1 MPQPTPSRR
10 AFFKTAGLAAAS
22 LTLGRTSA
30 SATAPIPDGTHDA
43 VRNSDLIPFH
53 IGVASYSLRE
63 LSVDGVIDAMH
74 ALQTPWLCL
83 KSFHLPYELSPDE
96 MAAARAKYEAAGLTI
111 VGGGNIAL
119 RKDDDDDIRKYFD
132 YAKAAGMPVMVCS
145 PLIAALPRIE
155 KFVKEYDIK
164 IAIHNHGPEDKEY
177 PAASDALRY
186 LEGMDPRM
194 GVCLDIG
201 HATRAGADIVEE
213 AALAGPRLFD
223 VHLKD
228 LKVATE
234 RDSQCIM
241 GEGVLPLAPLFR
253 QLQRQGYTGCANLE
267 YEIDAKDPV
276 PGMLRSIAYLRGTLA
291 GLTTA

>member
-1 MPQPTPSRR
+1 MPRSPVPTPSRR

-22 LTLGRTSA
+22 LALGRSTA
-30 SATAPIPDGTHDA
+30 AATAPIPDGTA
-43 VRNSDLIPFH
+43 APGVPFR

-63 LSVDGVIDAMH
+63 LDVDGVIDAMH

-83 KSFHLPYELSPDE
+83 KSFHLPYELSPTE
-96 MAAARAKYEAAGLTI
+96 LAAARARYEAAGLTI

-155 KFVKEYDIK
+155 KFVQEYDIR
-164 IAIHNHGPEDKEY
+164 IAIHNHGPEDQEY
-177 PAASDALRY
+177 PSSSDALKY
-186 LEGMDPRM
+186 IKDMDPRM

-201 HATRAGADIVEE
+201 HATRAGADIVAE
-213 AALAGPRLFD
+213 AAAAGPRLFD
-223 VHLKD
+223 LHLKD

-234 RDSQCIM
+234 RDSQCEI
-241 GEGVLPLAPLFR
+241 GEGILPIAALFR
-253 QLQRQGYTGCANLE
+253 QLQRQRFTGCANLE

-276 PGMLRSIAYLRGTLA
+276 PGMRRSIAHLRGILA
-291 GLTTA
+291 GLAAA

>member
-1 MPQPTPSRR
+1 MPPSLPSPSRR
-10 AFFKTAGLAAAS
+10 TFFKTAGLVAAS
-22 LTLGRTSA
+22 LAFSRTA
-30 SATAPIPDGTHDA
+30 SATTPLANGTA
-43 VRNSDLIPFH
+43 TEGVPFR

-63 LSVDGVIDAMH
+63 LPVEGVIDAMH
-74 ALQTPWLCL
+74 QLQTPWLCL
-83 KSFHLPYELSPDE
+83 KSFHLPYELSPAE
-96 MAAARAKYEAAGLTI
+96 LAAGRARYEAAGLTI

-119 RKDDDDDIRKYFD
+119 RQDDDDDIRKYFD

-155 KFVKEYDIK
+155 KFVQEYDIK

-177 PAASDALRY
+177 PSSSDALRY

-201 HATRAGADIVEE
+201 HAARAGADIVAE

-228 LKVATE
+228 LKVVTE
-234 RDSQCIM
+234 RDSQCVI
-241 GEGVLPLAPLFR
+241 GEGLLPLPALLR

-267 YEIDAKDPV
+267 YEIDAAHPV

-291 GLTTA
+291 GLTA